1 MLIRCMSAL
10 ALASLAGTVSA
21 QCAYNS
27 SILSA
32 FLGQGNPANGQ
43 QQVSSV
49 DWTYERSQSNGSGRI
64 LLEGVTSTSWNVPNG
79 RGAWGSPTQAYYVPL
94 AGPVYSPTTSQ
105 NQVPFYYRLPSF
117 DGIML
122 HPNFGAEVARALMTA
137 PASMTLSTLVVKT
150 ELLGIASGDAQIGA
164 KVELAAGGEVVLI
177 PATTIVSLAAAQT
190 LSPSSGLPRTLA
202 AGDRVVIWTGSGSGG
217 NAAEDWMNVDA
228 TLGLAGVPLL
238 NSGNQI
244 FANCGE
250 GVTLGVSAAG
260 ATSYRWYKDGTAL
273 FDGASGSGATISG
286 AGTALMSIAGFS
298 FEDEGMYWCVVG
310 NCIGDRQTAPSPVY
324 MCFGD
329 FNCDGFV
336 NGDDYDSFA
345 SLFEAGDIG
354 ADFNHDGF
362 VNGDDYDAFAS
373 RFEVGC

>member
-1 MLIRCMSAL
+1 MLIRRVSAL
-10 ALASLAGTVSA
+10 TVMSMAGLASA
-21 QCAYNS
+21 QCSYNS
-27 SILSA
+27 SLLGA
-32 FLGQGNPANGQ
+32 FVGQGNPVNGQ
-43 QQVSSV
+43 QQSSSV
-49 DWTYERSQSNGSGRI
+49 DWTYERSLSNGSGRV
-64 LLEGVTSTSWNVPNG
+64 LLEGVTSPSWNVPNG

-94 AGPVYSPTTSQ
+94 AGPIYSPIGSQ
-105 NQVPFYYRLPSF
+105 NQIPFYDRVPSI

-150 ELLGIASGDAQIGA
+150 ELLGDASGNAQIGA
-164 KVELAAGGEVVLI
+164 KVELASGGEVVLI
-177 PATTIVSLAAAQT
+177 PATTIFSLAAAQT
-190 LSPSSGLPRTLA
+190 ISASSGLPRTLG

-217 NAAEDWMNVDA
+217 NAGEDWMNVDA
-228 TLGLAGVPLL
+228 TLGLTGVPLL
-238 NSGNQI
+238 NSGNQV

-250 GVTLGVSAAG
+250 GVTIGVSAAG
-260 ATSYRWYKDGTAL
+260 ATSYRWYKDGLAL

-286 AGTALMSIAGFS
+286 AGTALMSIDGFS
-298 FEDEGMYWCVVG
+298 FEDEGMYWCIVG
-310 NCIGDRQTAPSPVY
+310 NCVGTRQTAPSPVF

-345 SLFEAGDIG
+345 SLFESGDLG

>member
-1 MLIRCMSAL
+1 MLVRRVSAL
-10 ALASLAGTVSA
+10 AVVSMAGMASA
-21 QCAYNS
+21 QCSYNS
-27 SILSA
+27 SLLGA
-32 FLGQGNPANGQ
+32 FIGQGNPANGQ
-43 QQVSSV
+43 QQLSSV
-49 DWTYERSQSNGSGRI
+49 DWTYERTQANGSGRI
-64 LLEGVTSTSWNVPNG
+64 LLEGVTSTSWTL
-79 RGAWGSPTQAYYVPL
+79 GAWGSPTQAYYVPL
-94 AGPVYSPTTSQ
+94 AGPVYSPNASQ
-105 NQVPFYYRLPSF
+105 NQIPFYDRLPSF

-122 HPNFGAEVARALMTA
+122 HPNFGAETARALMTA
-137 PASMTLSTLVVKT
+137 PAGMTLSALVVKT
-150 ELLGIASGDAQIGA
+150 ELLGNASGDAQIGV
-164 KVELAAGGEVVLI
+164 KVELASGGEVVLI

-190 LSPSSGLPRTLA
+190 LSPSSGLPRSLA
-202 AGDRVVIWTGSGSGG
+202 AGDRVVIWTGSGGGG

-228 TLGLAGVPLL
+228 ALGLTGVPLL

-250 GVTLGVSAAG
+250 GVTMGVSAAG
-260 ATSYRWYKDGTAL
+260 ATSYRWYKDGSAI
-273 FDGASGSGATISG
+273 FDGTSGSGATISG
-286 AGTALMSIAGFS
+286 AGTALMSIDGFS

-310 NCIGDRQTAPSPVY
+310 NCVGDRQTAPSPVF

-345 SLFEAGDIG
+345 SLFESGEIG